1 MQLILLCGGSGKKLW
16 PLSNG
21 TRSKQFLKLLP
32 TGDGGTESMVQRIV
46 RQIGES
52 GIDTKITVA
61 ANASL
66 SDSLINQLGG
76 TVDIVSEPTR
86 RNTFPAVVLAS
97 LYLSQV
103 KGVKRDEPVVVM
115 PCDAFTDA
123 KYFEGLQTMVQEVRR
138 GSADLVL
145 MGIRPSSPSSKF
157 GYILP
162 RTDDARSVA
171 QFVEKPTEAKARE
184 LIAEGAYWNGGV
196 FAFKLGYLLDLV
208 ARYDAAS
215 SLETAREH
223 YSDFPKISFD
233 YEVAE
238 RAKSVAVVPFD
249 GTWKDLGTWDT
260 LANELSDRVIGNAQ
274 AKESSNTTLIN
285 ELNIPMV
292 CYGASNLIVA
302 ASPDG
307 ILVADKRQSANIKD
321 LVDQIDA
328 RPMFEERRWGKY
340 SVLDNQEFPDG
351 FGSLTKTL
359 TLNAGCSIS
368 YQRHNCRAEVW
379 TFVDG
384 EGLIVLDGVTRP
396 VKRGE
401 VVHIAK
407 GQLHAL
413 KAITPITFIE
423 VQLGDHLIEEDIERF
438 EWEWE
443 K

>member
-32 TGDGGTESMVQRIV
+32 SGDGNTESMVQRIV
-46 RQIGES
+46 RQIHET
-52 GIDTKITVA
+52 GISAKITVA

-76 TVDIVSEPTR
+76 QIDIVAEPTR

-97 LYLSQV
+97 LYLAQK
-103 KGVKRDEPVVVM
+103 KGVAREEPVVVM
-115 PCDAFTDA
+115 PCDAFTDPS
-123 KYFEGLQTMVQEVRR
+123 YFHRLEDMVQEVRS
-138 GSADLVL
+138 GAADLVL
-145 MGIRPSSPSSKF
+145 MGIRPSYPSSKF

-162 RTDDARSVA
+162 KAGAERSVA
-171 QFVEKPTEAKARE
+171 RFVEKPTEEQARD
-184 LIAEGAYWNGGV
+184 LIADGAYWNGGV
-196 FAFKLGYLLDLV
+196 FAFKLGYLLDLI

-215 SLETAREH
+215 SLEQAREH

-274 AKESSNTTLIN
+274 AKEASNTTLIN

-307 ILVADKRQSANIKD
+307 ILVADKRQSDKIKD

-328 RPMFEERRWGKY
+328 RPMFEERRWGQY

-384 EGLIVLDGVTRP
+384 EGLIVLDGVMRP